1 MKRKN
6 KLISLFLSLFLL
18 LFTLAPQAAL
28 TVTAETN
35 GEMAVHFLDVGQGN
49 AILVQSD
56 RKSVV

>member
-28 TVTAETN
+28 TVNAETN
-35 GEMAVHFLDVGQGN
+35 GEMAVHFLDVG
-49 AILVQSD
+49 
-56 RKSVV
+56 

>member
-18 LFTLAPQAAL
+18 LFTLAPQATL

-35 GEMAVHFLDVGQGN
+35 GEMAVDFLDVGHGN
-49 AILVQSD
+49 DILVQAGGQSLL
-56 RKSVV
+56 